1 MLLLISYNMRGLG
14 GAPKV
19 AALSRI
25 LDLRKPKVLAL
36 QETMMEGGRAIDTL
50 KTHLRDWEMETL
62 DAEGH
67 SGGLVIAWN
76 PLIVCHNRKKFKDA
90 IGTELEDLETG
101 LIFYFLNLYAPFY
114 DMKEL

>member
-1 MLLLISYNMRGLG
+1 MLILSYNVRGLG
-14 GAPKV
+14 GAPKL

-25 LDLRKPKVLAL
+25 LDLKRPKVVAL
-36 QETMMEGGRAIDTL
+36 QETMTEGGRAKDTL
-50 KTHLRDWEMETL
+50 KTHLRDWEMKTL

-67 SGGLVIAWN
+67 SRGLLTTWSPA
-76 PLIVCHNRKKFKDA
+76 IVCHNKNKFKDA